1 MTTISNLHNDQRYL
15 FVKQIPGS
23 TDNVEFRA
31 NFIDI
36 IDDSIRFRKYC
47 KNNIMNN
54 GLMVTMPK
62 IWIIKIQTF
71 EETYPELEV
80 GCLLNESK
88 VPNQMFTFWKRATA
102 ESF

>member
-1 MTTISNLHNDQRYL
+1 MSNIQFKMTTIINLHNNQRYL

-36 IDDSIRFRKYC
+36 IDDTIRFRKYC

-71 EETYPELEV
+71 EEITTSQLHLPSEILRIIDEYI
-80 GCLLNESK
+80 
-88 VPNQMFTFWKRATA
+88 
-102 ESF
+102 

>member
-1 MTTISNLHNDQRYL
+1 MTTIINLHNNQRYL

-23 TDNVEFRA
+23 TDKVEFRA

-36 IDDSIRFRKYC
+36 IDDTIRFRKYC

-71 EETYPELEV
+71 EEITTSQLHLPSEILRIIDEYI
-80 GCLLNESK
+80 
-88 VPNQMFTFWKRATA
+88 
-102 ESF
+102 

>member
-1 MTTISNLHNDQRYL
+1 MR
-15 FVKQIPGS
+15 
-23 TDNVEFRA
+23 
-31 NFIDI
+31 ID
-36 IDDSIRFRKYC
+36 R
-47 KNNIMNN
+47 
-54 GLMVTMPK
+54 T
-62 IWIIKIQTF
+62 KIQTF

>member
-71 EETYPELEV
+71 EEITTSQLHLPSEILTLV
-80 GCLLNESK
+80 
-88 VPNQMFTFWKRATA
+88 M
-102 ESF
+102 